1 MTIQRFGVSVPEDLL
16 AKFDRIVEKRD
27 YVGRSEAIRDA
38 MRQFISQW
46 EWENKQE
53 GRTAALNIVY
63 EHQPRLMAKLIE
75 VQHSAEAHVKST
87 VHIHLTKKHCFEV
100 LSIEGRKGQIQQLA
114 DTIAGLPGIVASQLF
129 VYSLE
134 DGESPHEH

>member
-16 AKFDRIVEKRD
+16 KEFDKIVEKRD

-38 MRQFISQW
+38 MRQFIAQW
-46 EWENKQE
+46 EWENEQE

-75 VQHSAEAHVKST
+75 VQHSAEAHVLST
-87 VHIHLTKKHCFEV
+87 VHIHLTKKYCFEV
-100 LSIEGRKGQIQQLA
+100 LSIEGKKHHIQQLA
-114 DTIAGLPGIVASQLF
+114 DKIAGLPGIVASQLF
-129 VYSLE
+129 VYSL
-134 DGESPHEH
+134 DDAKEHHH